1 MLCAEV
7 RPSRE
12 QGLKT
17 LPFGTREGYL
27 RRAVPGALRQFR
39 PCPLYLSST
48 HLLVP
53 VACARRATPPGLTD
67 RRQNVF
73 VSLAYPGRIPV
84 DYFQCLSS
92 SDAFSLPFGGFIGTL
107 NFCLIPVYVLFF
119 LFFFFQMLRC
129 TGLCN
134 YTLPRGLSLS
144 CRWKELKA
152 EAEQMEEGWSRLF
165 ALFPAWLWSNQ
176 EGDGPGCP
184 PSA

>member
-27 RRAVPGALRQFR
+27 RWAVPGALRQFR

-53 VACARRATPPGLTD
+53 VACARRATPRGLTD

-73 VSLAYPGRIPV
+73 VTLAYPGRIPV

-119 LFFFFQMLRC
+119 PFFFKWYGARASA
-129 TGLCN
+129 TTLC
-134 YTLPRGLSLS
+134 PGGSLY
-144 CRWKELKA
+144 RTV
-152 EAEQMEEGWSRLF
+152 GR
-165 ALFPAWLWSNQ
+165 N
-176 EGDGPGCP
+176 
-184 PSA
+184 

>member
-17 LPFGTREGYL
+17 LLFGTREGYL

-73 VSLAYPGRIPV
+73 VTLAYAGRIPV

-119 LFFFFQMLRC
+119 LFFFFSNGMVHGPLQLHSTPGALFIVPLEGINSISRAD
-129 TGLCN
+129 G
-134 YTLPRGLSLS
+134 RGL
-144 CRWKELKA
+144 E
-152 EAEQMEEGWSRLF
+152 
-165 ALFPAWLWSNQ
+165 
-176 EGDGPGCP
+176 
-184 PSA
+184 